1 MSMFDFGEIY
11 QSLDALPQKVQQ
23 AVMAYGRTA
32 ASKIEAKAKED
43 RPWTDRTAQARDR
56 LHGDCIRIDTGIR
69 IFLAHGVEYGVYLEF
84 ANEKRYAVIYPT
96 LQQEA
101 PGVMYGLQGLFDR
114 V

>member
-1 MSMFDFGEIY
+1 MSMFDLSEIY
-11 QSLDALPQKVQQ
+11 QSLGAFPDRVEKVLMKYGSTQ
-23 AVMAYGRTA
+23 AEQL
-32 ASKIEAKAKED
+32 EAIAKENK
-43 RPWTDRTAQARDR
+43 PWTNHTSHALQR

-69 IFLAHGVEYGVYLEF
+69 ISLAHGVEYGVYLEF

-96 LQQEA
+96 LQHEA